1 MLIEKISKNTN
12 IYQINFEEFI
22 HNQESIQRKYKDKLE
37 STNNIYEVIDKYILQ
52 VLEEIWE
59 AQTAKTDEDRIYE
72 IIDAMMYVGSL
83 YSYMNDALDPNNSI
97 TQKIIF
103 VSNGK
108 SYNDLEKVKN
118 DIISIRRLFPER
130 KWHKNEKSALSNKSR
145 FKISSDILMDLIKNL
160 ILMIIDPES
169 LKILD
174 ECGINKYYE
183 YKISNYTVI
192 H

>member
-22 HNQESIQRKYKDKLE
+22 HTQESIQRKYKDKLE

-59 AQTAKTDEDRIYE
+59 AQTAKNEENRIYE

-83 YSYMNDALDPNNSI
+83 YSYMNDALDPDNTK
-97 TQKIIF
+97 TQKVIF

-130 KWHKNEKSALSNKSR
+130 KWHKNEKSLLSNKSR

-174 ECGINKYYE
+174 ECSINKYYE
-183 YKISNYTVI
+183 YKISNYTAV